1 MTRSVPG
8 HGLGHLRI
16 ILSET
21 AYIGPGR
28 ADLLEGIAR
37 TGSIAAAG
45 KAMDMSYKRAWSLVQ
60 MLNEGFG
67 TPLVI
72 SSRGG
77 AGQGGA
83 SLTPTGQ
90 EVLAR
95 YRAMEGKAQ
104 AAIAEDVAAL
114 RSALSDMSGKT

>member
-1 MTRSVPG
+1 MTRSVPD
-8 HGLGHLRI
+8 HGLGQLRV

-60 MLNEGFG
+60 MLNDGFG

-83 SLTPTGQ
+83 SLTSAGQ

-95 YRAMEGKAQ
+95 YRAMESKAQ
-104 AAIAEDVAAL
+104 AAISGDVAAL
-114 RSALSDMSGKT
+114 RGKLADMSGKT